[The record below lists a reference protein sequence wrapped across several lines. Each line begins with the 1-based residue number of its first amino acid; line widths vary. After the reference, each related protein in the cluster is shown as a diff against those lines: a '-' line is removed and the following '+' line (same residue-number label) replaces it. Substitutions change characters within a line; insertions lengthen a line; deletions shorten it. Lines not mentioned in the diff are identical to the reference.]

1 MTRTV
6 KKAAERR
13 DEIVKAARKHFQ
25 TKDYQK
31 LTMQM
36 LMQTLGIAKG
46 TIYHHFSSKGEILEA
61 VVEDMVDEELIRK
74 TEVLKAH
81 KDLPA
86 LEKLKLLV
94 TEDSMA
100 RDNEQLLENLHHP
113 DNALIHTR
121 QLARFLIKLAPLY
134 AEVISE
140 GCEEG
145 VFKTEYPLE
154 CAEFL
159 LSGVQFLTD
168 VGFYPWDMKQ
178 LERRMNAF
186 PALLEAQL
194 SAPQG
199 SFGFL
204 SSG

>member
-6 KKAAERR
+6 KKATERR
-13 DEIVKAARKHFQ
+13 KEIIRAARKHFQ
-25 TKDYQK
+25 TKDYRK
-31 LTMQM
+31 LTMQE
-36 LMQTLGIAKG
+36 LMDKLGIAKG
-46 TIYHHFSSKGEILEA
+46 TLYHHFSSKGEILEA
-61 VVEDMVDEELIRK
+61 VVEDMVDDELTKK
-74 TEVLKAH
+74 TELLKAN
-81 KDLPA
+81 KELSA

-113 DNALIHTR
+113 DNALIHAR
-121 QLARFLIKLAPLY
+121 HIARFLIRLAPLY

-140 GCEEG
+140 GCKEG

-159 LSGVQFLTD
+159 LAGVQFLTD
-168 VGFYPWDMKQ
+168 VGFYPWDMKH

-186 PALLEAQL
+186 PVLIEAQL
-194 SAPQG
+194 SAPKG

-204 SSG
+204 NKR